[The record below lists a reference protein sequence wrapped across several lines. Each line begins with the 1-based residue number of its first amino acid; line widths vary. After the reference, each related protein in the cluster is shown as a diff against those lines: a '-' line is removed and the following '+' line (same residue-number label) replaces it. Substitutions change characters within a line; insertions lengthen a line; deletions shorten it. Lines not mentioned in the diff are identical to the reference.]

1 MSFDKYLKYKIK
13 YYNLK
18 HNGGKPIKQE
28 NMISLLNELIAN
40 ESENFKEM
48 IEEYNNSGEKLLIKY
63 QYLLS
68 LYNLC
73 NKFNI
78 ACNILDS
85 QVLNPQIEH
94 VIFPVPVVEQKKEEE
109 FHF

>member
-1 MSFDKYLKYKIK
+1 MSFDKYIKYKIK
-13 YYNLK
+13 YYSLK
-18 HNGGKPIKQE
+18 HSGGNPTKE
-28 NMISLLNELIAN
+28 EELLLLLNETIAN
-40 ESENFKEM
+40 EVENFKEM

-85 QVLNPQIEH
+85 QVLNPH
-94 VIFPVPVVEQKKEEE
+94 VKSIIFPVPVVEQKKEEE